1 MHIASPDYAGHVE
14 LTPEDAISQ
23 PEPRDL
29 VRDVQIKLAEAFSF
43 DRVNREDAV
52 TDLKFL
58 AGDQWP
64 EYARAQRV
72 NRPMLT
78 INKLPQFLHQVTND
92 IRKNAPVLKVTPV
105 GGQQDP
111 MMADI
116 YNGVISDIQYRSS
129 ARHVYA
135 TAAYHAA
142 ACGIGHFR
150 VITRYQDDD
159 SFDQEVGIELIPYPL
174 AVYWDPAAVKPD
186 RSDAMWCI
194 VVDLV
199 PRATFKEKY
208 PDKLQVSVNEQ
219 RANNFTSGLFWS
231 TNDYILVAE
240 YWCKVPCEK
249 TIFGFQNG
257 ETYDVTGLNMQSLA
271 MLQQQHGPVVRQR
284 KAQGYDVQQSLV
296 TGAEVLSGPNKWPG
310 KHIPI
315 IAVIGDEVPLDRLTV
330 RHGLVRHM
338 RDPQQLYNF
347 YRSAAAEHIALS
359 PKSPWLVTDTMI
371 SQHKADWDTANT
383 RNKPYLRFKPDDKV
397 PGGPQRIHAP
407 EPPSAL
413 WQEQQVATQ
422 DLKDVSGIHDAS
434 LGAKSNET
442 SGKAILAR
450 ESQGDTAN
458 FHYMDNLTR
467 SLEQTG
473 RILID
478 LIPKIYDNQRVVR
491 LQGEDGVEKFAP
503 INHVLYAED
512 GVPVMIND
520 LSVGRYDI
528 RVVTGP
534 NYATRR
540 LEAMDAMMQLMQTLG
555 PEAAPVLADLIVKN
569 ADWPDAAEATKRLR
583 NLVPDKA
590 LRDPNQPPS
599 NPLEDPMAKA
609 ELAIKFAGARKTM
622 AEADKIGLDTLA
634 LYGMISPPIPPPLPP
649 DVEPQPPQGPPPG
662 MPHPMPQMPPQQMGG
677 QGEPDMDQQGGPPD
691 GDMDNQ
697 QFPGG
702 PQPPQF

>member
-1 MHIASPDYAGHVE
+1 MHIAAPQGIE
-14 LTPEDAISQ
+14 RTPEDRIAGSYDKPQ
-23 PEPRDL
+23 EQPRDL
-29 VRDVQIKLAEAFSF
+29 VREVQTKLSEAFQF

-52 TDLKFL
+52 IDMKFL

-92 IRKNAPVLKVTPV
+92 IRQNAPVLKVTPV
-105 GGQQDP
+105 GGKQDP
-111 MMADI
+111 QLADI
-116 YNGVISDIQYRSS
+116 YNGVISDVQYRSS

-159 SFDQEVGIELIPYPL
+159 SFDQEVAIELIPYPL

-194 VVDLV
+194 VIDLV
-199 PRATFKEKY
+199 PRSTFKEKY
-208 PDKLQVSVNEQ
+208 PGALQVSVNEQ
-219 RANNFTSGLFWS
+219 RANNFTSGLFWT

-240 YWCKVPCEK
+240 YWCKHPVDK
-249 TIFGFQNG
+249 LIAGFQNG
-257 ETYDVTGLNMQSLA
+257 ESYDITGMDFQKLA
-271 MLQQQHGPVVRQR
+271 QLQMTHGQIVRQR
-284 KAQGYDVQQSLV
+284 QAKGYEVRQSLV
-296 TGAEVLSGPNKWPG
+296 TGAEVLAGPNKWPG
-310 KHIPI
+310 KHLPI
-315 IAVIGDEVPLDRLTV
+315 IPVIGDEVPLDRLTI

-359 PKSPWLVTDTMI
+359 PKSPWLVTTDMI
-371 SQHKADWDTANT
+371 APHKTDWDTANT
-383 RNKPYLRFKPDDKV
+383 RNKPYLRYKP
-397 PGGPQRIHAP
+397 GPNGEKPERINAP
-407 EPPSAL
+407 EPPTAL
-413 WQEQQVATQ
+413 WQEQQVAQQ
-422 DLKDVSGIHDAS
+422 DLKDVSGIHEAS

-442 SGKAILAR
+442 SGKAIMAR
-450 ESQGDTAN
+450 QREGDVAN

-473 RILID
+473 RVLID
-478 LIPKIYDNQRVVR
+478 LIPKIYDNERVVR
-491 LQGEDGVEKFAP
+491 LQSEDGAEQFAP

-512 GVPVMIND
+512 GVPVMVND

-555 PEAAPVLADLIVKN
+555 PDTAPVLADLIVKN
-569 ADWPDAAEATKRLR
+569 ADWPDSAEAAKRLR
-583 NLVPDKA
+583 NLVPA
-590 LRDPNQPPS
+590 QAMRDPNQPPP
-599 NPLEDPMAKA
+599 NPFDDPMARA
-609 ELAIKFAGARKTM
+609 ELANKYATARKTM
-622 AEADKIGLDTLA
+622 ADADKIGLESLA
-634 LYGMISPPIPPPLPP
+634 MYGAISPPMPPPLPP
-649 DVEPQPPQGPPPG
+649 DIPQEPPMQGPMPPGPPPG
-662 MPHPMPQMPPQQMGG
+662 MMP
-677 QGEPDMDQQGGPPD
+677 EPDMDQMGGPPD
-691 GDMDNQ
+691 GDMDNG

-702 PQPPQF
+702 EQPPPY